1 MNGYHQREMP
11 AAPFAAAVRHGPTT
25 VALRQG
31 EFSQPLQNEEG
42 KQSGEQAR
50 PHP

>member
-1 MNGYHQREMP
+1 MP
-11 AAPFAAAVRHGPTT
+11 AAPFAAAVRHGPLP
-25 VALRQG
+25 VAFRQD

-42 KQSGEQAR
+42 KQSGEHAQ